1 MNLIIQDA
9 VENENP
15 LSAMYADKTSAFDS
29 LAVCLLPILYERLY
43 TPDYVAYRM
52 VSVATNHLRVCS
64 NGLGSNAL
72 AKAVPTETGVPQGG
86 ICSPLRFLAAQDL
99 LLVADE
105 MSGQASNYRLQD
117 DASKMVPSMCFVDDL
132 SKLIGPH
139 DGTKAHPMQAICAM
153 ASLLGLVDNPE
164 KWAMDGTD
172 ATVLPAITLVG
183 LTSKRLMQ
191 FKVERLDKGGSQKYL
206 GFPMCIRPAGE
217 HNNTANVLNLIGKKV
232 SSFLRTATLCK
243 VSPSVFKLAM
253 SSVMIGSAYHRMQGA
268 ILTPREMYEVLQRK
282 LANGDL
288 ASRAMVMPM
297 DREELSMVTQICL
310 PREEGGFG
318 AADCAMAMA
327 RTLMPDVLAALS
339 GENKSLQHALE
350 TGLRT
355 HAGGPAK
362 RIQDWLLAYGVQ
374 IHDANSGAQ
383 RSLQKSA
390 SLTGAGRDGAE
401 LVDLLNL
408 HMLFPGMLYRLC
420 RSDELVRNESGAVV
434 EVQCRSKDPAS
445 TTSAADHVDQGS
457 KKGTS
462 KYVSTTK
469 AFDAVV
475 RLAAHTYANS
485 SHYSSQ
491 LYVAVINAASSNVAY
506 DLTSPEG
513 REKAGITVGS
523 SGDYFSNKFCEVLLT
538 SPSTAE
544 GKDAVGKGGVDVVAF
559 FDIGPLVNWKRIET
573 DLASTVFQLTG
584 GESKALAGI
593 MTKVKA
599 SFRKLPSYVPGPKHL
614 KMVSDASLQ
623 DCAKCPGNMQL
634 VRKLRAARK
643 DVVEKGGG
651 SDTVPIR
658 SQVQS
663 ILETLKAADGTM
675 VRFVAVW
682 VHHQHGFKGEKGGWF
697 PSLLKLLKRKVAQ
710 LPKKADEQGEIRHFF
725 FYREPSESI
734 FF

>member
-1 MNLIIQDA
+1 M
-9 VENENP
+9 
-15 LSAMYADKTSAFDS
+15 
-29 LAVCLLPILYERLY
+29 
-43 TPDYVAYRM
+43 
-52 VSVATNHLRVCS
+52 
-64 NGLGSNAL
+64 
-72 AKAVPTETGVPQGG
+72 
-86 ICSPLRFLAAQDL
+86 
-99 LLVADE
+99 
-105 MSGQASNYRLQD
+105 
-117 DASKMVPSMCFVDDL
+117 
-132 SKLIGPH
+132 
-139 DGTKAHPMQAICAM
+139 
-153 ASLLGLVDNPE
+153 
-164 KWAMDGTD
+164 
-172 ATVLPAITLVG
+172 
-183 LTSKRLMQ
+183 
-191 FKVERLDKGGSQKYL
+191 
-206 GFPMCIRPAGE
+206 
-217 HNNTANVLNLIGKKV
+217 
-232 SSFLRTATLCK
+232 
-243 VSPSVFKLAM
+243 
-253 SSVMIGSAYHRMQGA
+253 
-268 ILTPREMYEVLQRK
+268 
-282 LANGDL
+282 
-288 ASRAMVMPM
+288 
-297 DREELSMVTQICL
+297 
-310 PREEGGFG
+310 
-318 AADCAMAMA
+318 
-327 RTLMPDVLAALS
+327 
-339 GENKSLQHALE
+339 
-350 TGLRT
+350 
-355 HAGGPAK
+355 
-362 RIQDWLLAYGVQ
+362 
-374 IHDANSGAQ
+374 
-383 RSLQKSA
+383 
-390 SLTGAGRDGAE
+390 
-401 LVDLLNL
+401 
-408 HMLFPGMLYRLC
+408 
-420 RSDELVRNESGAVV
+420 
-434 EVQCRSKDPAS
+434 
-445 TTSAADHVDQGS
+445 DQGS

-538 SPSTAE
+538 SPSTAV

-623 DCAKCPGNMQL
+623 DRAKCPGNMQL
-634 VRKLRAARK
+634 VRKLRAARE

-697 PSLLKLLKRKVAQ
+697 PSLLKLLKSGSNDVEEWSFGRPKSSSNINGVWCMMSDKELSDLESSGPDLFVFPSMKNGRGVPTSRAQIDGNPNNRTLVWELPNDEMLWFDVSKDATDEAIPQKARSILGKFRSYTLPAPKTVVKQGFVAMFEAYHSSTPWGWARLVSAMDGEAFLKSSVIVAQ
-710 LPKKADEQGEIRHFF
+710 GKGLPTTSRWTSDPDAAHSKPLDESGPPRKLLMIECIKYGFIQTLENSSHQ
-725 FYREPSESI
+725 
-734 FF
+734 